1 MRRNRER
8 NGNDEG
14 KKYQISFRW
23 RFQLKIF
30 LKKILL
36 KLILLKNE
44 FYIKFKSIVI
54 LKLFFI
60 EQFSKEINKK
70 IDIACEKD
78 SKCICFFG

>member
-1 MRRNRER
+1 MKMRRNRER

-23 RFQLKIF
+23 RFQLNFF

-44 FYIKFKSIVI
+44 FYIKFKSIVV
-54 LKLFFI
+54 
-60 EQFSKEINKK
+60 IN
-70 IDIACEKD
+70 IG
-78 SKCICFFG
+78 F